1 MKRVWAVILGGVLGL
16 TLVGLSSGP
25 GFGAKKQKAFP
36 DIPRVTVKELQSM
49 MGQKD
54 VAILDVRPQEQ
65 WENSTK
71 KIPGAIH
78 EDPIQVS
85 SWAEKYSKDET
96 VIVAY

>member
-16 TLVGLSSGP
+16 ALVGLSSGS

-36 DIPRVTVKELQSM
+36 DIPRVSAKELQSM
-49 MGQKD
+49 IGQKN

-71 KIPGAIH
+71 KIPGAVH
-78 EDPIQVS
+78 EDPIKVS
-85 SWAEKYSKDET
+85 SWADKYSKDET